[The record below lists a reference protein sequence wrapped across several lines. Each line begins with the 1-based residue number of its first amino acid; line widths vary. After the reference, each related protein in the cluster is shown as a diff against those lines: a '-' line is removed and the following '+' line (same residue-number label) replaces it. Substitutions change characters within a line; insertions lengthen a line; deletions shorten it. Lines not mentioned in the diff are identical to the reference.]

1 MGNSFD
7 IRKDLGD
14 YLMMIRD
21 DDMQRSITEYV
32 TTELKHDVDC
42 SYTILALKNVTLYNT
57 LTETIPKEKVV
68 SYIQEFV
75 ANFFQVINSSELE
88 SNYGTLRD
96 NLRNIIRNTDFDRV
110 FSKMFL
116 AFLLSRS
123 LVLDVDIMEVF
134 QNLDSLHRTI
144 GEGWWSLT
152 TGHWPEMVQFIQP
165 SSQRQFSRTNS
176 GKDWTNC
183 ITSWWPAT
191 GLSMWRDSSGWRPA
205 SRLRLFPSL
214 REYQSWSVLRIRDS

>member
-42 SYTILALKNVTLYNT
+42 SYTILALKNVTFYNT
-57 LTETIPKEKVV
+57 LTETIPKEKLV

-116 AFLLSRS
+116 AFLRSRS

-144 GEGWWSLT
+144 GEGLWSLT
-152 TGHWPEMVQFIQP
+152 TGHWPEMVQFISTFVTKTIQ
-165 SSQRQFSRTNS
+165 SDKFWERL
-176 GKDWTNC
+176 DEL

>member
-42 SYTILALKNVTLYNT
+42 SYTVLALKNVTFYNT

-144 GEGWWSLT
+144 GEGWWSPRSLAGDGSVHFNLRHKDNSVGQILGKIGRTVSRAGGQLQDSVCGET
-152 TGHWPEMVQFIQP
+152 TVAGDQHQ
-165 SSQRQFSRTNS
+165 
-176 GKDWTNC
+176 
-183 ITSWWPAT
+183 
-191 GLSMWRDSSGWRPA
+191 DSDY
-205 SRLRLFPSL
+205 SL
-214 REYQSWSVLRIRDS
+214 L